1 MSEGFWS
8 CIILIDMD
16 TDMARS
22 TLNQNPLAS
31 LWPSFSKRS
40 DLRVSLLKQLCGEWF
55 VVMGRNDIILMNK
68 FFLLHCNA
76 HEESRVSY
84 NLSLRPVLQFVL

>member
-31 LWPSFSKRS
+31 LWPSFSIRS

-55 VVMGRNDIILMNK
+55 VVMGRNDIILMN
-68 FFLLHCNA
+68 
-76 HEESRVSY
+76 
-84 NLSLRPVLQFVL
+84 